1 MHQHGGSS
9 FPYPTRISSP
19 FMQLPKGITF
29 PNPPPHVSSSF
40 MQPLGGSSSCT
51 PHLTH
56 IPEREEKDDPIMED
70 DEVYK
75 EHVNH
80 IAYENL
86 VIDG

>member
-1 MHQHGGSS
+1 MGDLVFHIPPEYHHLSCS
-9 FPYPTRISSP
+9 FLRELLFQI
-19 FMQLPKGITF
+19 
-29 PNPPPHVSSSF
+29 PPPHVSSSF